1 MRLLPILLLCC
12 HCLLGSATVIDAD
25 CNDQTVFNAVDEAL
39 KSFNNEKED
48 GNQFILYRITD
59 AKIKN
64 EGDGQIHHFVEYE
77 TYESSCEVKSGKS
90 WQECAPTYANQAKC
104 SAHVLFNKDLKLR
117 SVESQNCSSP
127 KEMPETAVH
136 RPCHPSID
144 KENKELLCFI
154 HSTIEKINT
163 DSNHPFYFDLE
174 SIGNATRQ
182 VINGWQYNIQF
193 LIRQTNCSKINFTT
207 KNAKEC
213 KIDNKGES
221 FPCTA
226 LVWLTSDGNVYY
238 YFVMC
243 KKSDTGVCLNCP
255 VVVEPEDPELL
266 TLLAQVM
273 DEYNFNSDHKE
284 LYKVRLVKKATK
296 KGFHRELYE
305 VNFRIKPTNCSK
317 PDYSILGDE
326 CHIQA
331 SSGMDCTTQ
340 INVTDKTVSVHSGL
354 QCGPMMLTL
363 SLGDSYSGLSPLRF
377 SRNIKHEENKTNS
390 LSKCINLVE
399 RTNQPRQRRHGHNN
413 RKEHKQD
420 KKGMKNDKEKSGQKY
435 PHQDSLEENKNE
447 VTPAPPLHLTT
458 PAIQTPAVLKV
469 PDVSNSQETSPN
481 TNKTSVLDFPGRPT
495 DVVPRCPGTVWQP
508 KSPIPSI
515 PAAKTYSNGDLTP
528 LNQVI
533 QEN

>member
-1 MRLLPILLLCC
+1 MKLLPILLLCC
-12 HCLLGSATVIDAD
+12 HCLLGSAIVIDAD

-64 EGDGQIHHFVEYE
+64 
-77 TYESSCEVKSGKS
+77 
-90 WQECAPTYANQAKC
+90 QAKC

-117 SVESQNCSSP
+117 GVESQNCSSP
-127 KEMPETAVH
+127 KEMPGTAVH
-136 RPCHPSID
+136 YPCPGCPQSID
-144 KENKELLCFI
+144 KENKQLLCFI
-154 HSTIEKINT
+154 HSSIEKINT
-163 DSNHPFYFDLE
+163 DANHPFYFDLE
-174 SIGNATRQ
+174 SIVNATRQ
-182 VINGWQYNIQF
+182 ANNGWQYDIQF
-193 LIRQTNCSKINFTT
+193 LIRQTNCSKMYFTS

-213 KIDNKGES
+213 KIDNEGES

-226 LVWLTSDGNVYY
+226 LVSLTSDGNVYY
-238 YFVMC
+238 YFVKC
-243 KKSDTGVCLNCP
+243 NKSDTGVCLNCP

-284 LYKVRLVKKATK
+284 LYKVSFVEPATK

-317 PDYSILGDE
+317 PDYTILGDE

-331 SSGMDCTTQ
+331 SPSLHCRTQ

-354 QCGPMMLTL
+354 RCGPIMMAL
-363 SLGDSYSGLSPLRF
+363 SLRYGYSGLSPLRF
-377 SRNIKHEENKTNS
+377 SSNIKHKINESNS
-390 LSKCINLVE
+390 LSKSINLVE
-399 RTNQPRQRRHGHNN
+399 RTDQARQRGHGDN
-413 RKEHKQD
+413 RKEQKQD
-420 KKGMKNDKEKSGQKY
+420 KKGIKHNKEKSGQKY
-435 PHQDSLEENKNE
+435 PHQDSLEENNKNK
-447 VTPAPPLHLTT
+447 VTPAPPLHLTK
-458 PAIQTPAVLKV
+458 PAIQMPAVLKV

-508 KSPIPSI
+508 KSLIPT
-515 PAAKTYSNGDLTP
+515 AKTYSNGDLTP
-528 LNQVI
+528 PNQVI
-533 QEN
+533 QKN

>member
-1 MRLLPILLLCC
+1 MKLLPILLLCC
-12 HCLLGSATVIDAD
+12 HCLLGSAIVIDAD

-117 SVESQNCSSP
+117 GVESQNCSSP
-127 KEMPETAVH
+127 KEMPGTAVH
-136 RPCHPSID
+136 YPCPGCPQSID
-144 KENKELLCFI
+144 KENKQLLCFI
-154 HSTIEKINT
+154 HSSIEKINT
-163 DSNHPFYFDLE
+163 DANHPFYFDLE
-174 SIGNATRQ
+174 SIVNATRQ
-182 VINGWQYNIQF
+182 ANNGWQYDIQF
-193 LIRQTNCSKINFTT
+193 LIRQTNCSKMYFTS

-213 KIDNKGES
+213 KIDNEGES

-226 LVWLTSDGNVYY
+226 LVSLTSDGNVYY
-238 YFVMC
+238 YFVKC
-243 KKSDTGVCLNCP
+243 NKSDTGVCLNCP

-284 LYKVRLVKKATK
+284 LYKVSFVEPATK

-317 PDYSILGDE
+317 PDYTILGDE

-331 SSGMDCTTQ
+331 SPSLHCRTQ

-354 QCGPMMLTL
+354 RCGPIMMAL
-363 SLGDSYSGLSPLRF
+363 SLRYGYSGLSPLRF
-377 SRNIKHEENKTNS
+377 SSNIKHKINESNS
-390 LSKCINLVE
+390 LSKSINLVE
-399 RTNQPRQRRHGHNN
+399 RTDQARQRGHGDN
-413 RKEHKQD
+413 RKEQKQD
-420 KKGMKNDKEKSGQKY
+420 KKGIKHNKEKSGQKY
-435 PHQDSLEENKNE
+435 PHQDSLEENNKNK
-447 VTPAPPLHLTT
+447 VTPAPPLHLTK
-458 PAIQTPAVLKV
+458 PAIQMPAVLKV

-508 KSPIPSI
+508 KSLIPT
-515 PAAKTYSNGDLTP
+515 AKTYSNGDLTP
-528 LNQVI
+528 PNQVI
-533 QEN
+533 QKN